1 MLRQERPVKSLHHLI
16 PICTIALCAL
26 FMASAAAAY
35 GNTHTTIA
43 PGATV
48 KQVSSVSTVGKVS
61 TVSTSSKIS
70 PSTGRNAPP
79 MGTIREN
86 DNQVAGQYCI
96 AHWQDSFCR
105 GVLALHDEALKLQQK
120 DGGKLTPEHRQ
131 ELQDKLDAVLADVQ
145 SKLDAERPPS
155 G

>member
-1 MLRQERPVKSLHHLI
+1 MKSLHHLI

-35 GNTHTTIA
+35 QSAHTSMAQTATMTRIA

-48 KQVSSVSTVGKVS
+48 KQVSTVSGVST
-61 TVSTSSKIS
+61 TSKIS
-70 PSTGRNAPP
+70 TPTGRTVAPI
-79 MGTIREN
+79 GIIREN